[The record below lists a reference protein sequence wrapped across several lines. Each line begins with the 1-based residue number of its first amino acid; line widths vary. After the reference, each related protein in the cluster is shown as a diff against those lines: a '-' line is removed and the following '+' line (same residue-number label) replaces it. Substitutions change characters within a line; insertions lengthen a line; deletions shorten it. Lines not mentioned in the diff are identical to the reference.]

1 MDLEQMK
8 KRKRE
13 LGYTNKRLADLADV
27 PLSTIQKIFSGK
39 TTRPQAQTMARLEN
53 VLREWKPDSDAIRV
67 STASEPYYYYRLPKT
82 EETRLRE
89 IAFSYGAA
97 KEIDLPRGKK
107 QGEYTVEDFF
117 AMPEDWKGELID
129 GVIYDMTTP
138 TLRHQAILGQIHYR
152 FLDYQK
158 KSGKDCMVYLPL
170 DVQLDKDN
178 RTMVEP
184 DMLVICHQEYKN
196 HAVWGAPDFVMEVLS
211 PSTSSRDCILK
222 LKKYRDAGVKE
233 YWIVDGE
240 RQKVFVYD
248 FTEPENQAPYAYTFE
263 DQVPVRISGGELVI
277 DFAEIK
283 AELLPV
289 L

>member
-1 MDLEQMK
+1 MNIEEMK
-8 KRKRE
+8 ERKRE

-67 STASEPYYYYRLPKT
+67 STPDEPYYYYRLPKT
-82 EETRLRE
+82 EEARLRE
-89 IAFSYGAA
+89 VAFSYGAA
-97 KEIDLPRGKK
+97 EEIDLPRGKK
-107 QGEYTVEDFF
+107 QGEFTVEDFF

-138 TLRHQAILGQIHYR
+138 TLRHQAILGQIYYR

-158 KSGKDCMVYLPL
+158 KSGRDCQVYLPL

-184 DMLVICHQEYKN
+184 DMLVICQQEYKN

-240 RQKVFVYD
+240 RQKVLVYD
-248 FTEPENQAPYAYTFE
+248 FTDPEDQTPYVYTFE
-263 DQVPVRISGGELVI
+263 EQVPVRISGGELVI

-283 AELLPV
+283 ADL
-289 L
+289 